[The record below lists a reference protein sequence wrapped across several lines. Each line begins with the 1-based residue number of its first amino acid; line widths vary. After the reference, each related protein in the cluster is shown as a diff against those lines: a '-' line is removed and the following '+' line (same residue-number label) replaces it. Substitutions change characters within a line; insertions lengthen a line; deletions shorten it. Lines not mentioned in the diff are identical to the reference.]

1 MIEHDKTKI
10 KQIRV
15 GMPVLGRIATLNR
28 VVEEVVID
36 CVIVQNLLL
45 LPLVSDYTSLS
56 CHVTRTPF
64 LQAEH
69 TYFSDPS
76 YEACHVTCF
85 GQ

>member
-1 MIEHDKTKI
+1 MIEHDETKI

-15 GMPVLGRIATLNR
+15 GMLVLGTTATLNR
-28 VVEEVVID
+28 VVEEVVVG

-45 LPLVSDYTSLS
+45 PPLLGDYTARS
-56 CHVTRTPF
+56 CHVTCTPF

-69 TYFSDPS
+69 TYFSDPT

>member
-1 MIEHDKTKI
+1 MIEHDKTTI

-15 GMPVLGRIATLNR
+15 GMLALGTIATLNR
-28 VVEEVVID
+28 IVGEVVVG

-45 LPLVSDYTSLS
+45 PPLSGDYTSRS
-56 CHVTRTPF
+56 CHMTCTPF

-76 YEACHVTCF
+76 YEACHVTRF